1 MQTLP
6 RIALLLHFSNDD
18 DHHHYYHD
26 VKDDVHD
33 DVDDGDSGDNVNGN
47 DDKND
52 DGHATPSQ
60 NCSSPPRALFKSI
73 LSQISLNSKSLVS

>member
-18 DHHHYYHD
+18 DDHHHYHD
-26 VKDDVHD
+26 VHN

-60 NCSSPPRALFKSI
+60 NCSSPPLALFKSI